1 MRYYGSF
8 KLFIFFYEKIS
19 HAPKST
25 KKHQK
30 HQQVPKSTK
39 KHQQAPKSTKNAPNK
54 STKTQISEQK

>member
-1 MRYYGSF
+1 MRYYGSS

-25 KKHQK
+25 NK